1 MDREYME
8 KEPIFSR
15 GSIPSLEKILKS
27 REGRVSLQEKLLR
40 SYPGFSLLAFKL
52 NIPGPVKNNGAIK
65 RIFDLGVQDIG
76 HAVEGLG
83 CQPYYKKEV
92 SLETGPELF
101 LVIPLPALALKA
113 SMVELEESLPL
124 GRLYDI
130 DVLTESGGEVS
141 GVARVDAG
149 YLKRR
154 CFICEEDAKAC
165 GRSRAHSVPEMLERM
180 EEMTKKER
188 RLMI

>member
-1 MDREYME
+1 MDREYTE
-8 KEPIFSR
+8 KEAIFSS
-15 GSIPSLEKILKS
+15 GSIPSLEAVLKS
-27 REGRVSLQEKLLR
+27 REGRANLQEKLLR
-40 SYPGFSLLAFKL
+40 CYPGFSLLAFKL
-52 NIPGPVKNNGAIK
+52 NIPGPVKNNDAIRK
-65 RIFDLGVQDIG
+65 IFDLGVQDIG
-76 HAVEGLG
+76 LAVEGLG
-83 CQPYYKKEV
+83 CQPYYRKEV

-113 SMVELEESLPL
+113 AMVELEESLPL

-130 DVLTESGGEVS
+130 DVLTVTGGEVS

-149 YLKRR
+149 YRRRR